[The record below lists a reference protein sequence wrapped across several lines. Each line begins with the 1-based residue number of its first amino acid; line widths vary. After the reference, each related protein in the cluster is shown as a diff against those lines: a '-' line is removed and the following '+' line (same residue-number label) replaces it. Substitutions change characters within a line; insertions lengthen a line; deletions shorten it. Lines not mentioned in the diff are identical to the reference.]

1 MPLLHVILLLLD
13 INNNFVISWI
23 TTVTSNSIKRTL
35 PYNYKQICIPANEM
49 SSGSVVVN
57 FTGFGIQ
64 QCTLSTCYCTY
75 YAGGWGNNYKFK
87 SIFIGI

>member
-1 MPLLHVILLLLD
+1 MD
-13 INNNFVISWI
+13 FNNKVVISWI

-35 PYNYKQICIPANEM
+35 PYTYKQICIPANGM
-49 SSGSVVVN
+49 SSGSAVVA
-57 FTGFGIQ
+57 FTGACIQ

-75 YAGGWGNNYKFK
+75 YAGGWGNTYNFK